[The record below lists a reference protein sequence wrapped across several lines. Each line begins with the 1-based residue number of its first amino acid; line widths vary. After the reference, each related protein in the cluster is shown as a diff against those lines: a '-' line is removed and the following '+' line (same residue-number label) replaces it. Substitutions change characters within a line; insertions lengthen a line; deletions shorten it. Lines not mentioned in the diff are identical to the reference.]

1 MLLRRLTQHV
11 KSQNWFAVFLDFFI
25 VIAGILIAFQ
35 ITNWNEQR
43 QERAEEQKVIERLL
57 KDFVAIGHEADEKIE
72 FLESVEDKFVE
83 MQKFIVDFGKGIDPK
98 PAHTFFETA
107 FVLPS
112 MVGQSATYSQLVSSG
127 DMSLLSNDNL
137 VAELVSHAALTQ
149 DLVHSDQ
156 SVRAFMR
163 PYTVPLVRF
172 SQLIE
177 SLPLEEAFSESG
189 SRSEMIVTI
198 DLYSTVLRGQL
209 ARFKDVKDSISKL
222 TDILKSEQ
230 DEPQSA
236 LLSAE

>member
-1 MLLRRLTQHV
+1 
-11 KSQNWFAVFLDFFI
+11 
-25 VIAGILIAFQ
+25 
-35 ITNWNEQR
+35 
-43 QERAEEQKVIERLL
+43 
-57 KDFVAIGHEADEKIE
+57 
-72 FLESVEDKFVE
+72 
-83 MQKFIVDFGKGIDPK
+83 
-98 PAHTFFETA
+98 
-107 FVLPS
+107 
-112 MVGQSATYSQLVSSG
+112 
-127 DMSLLSNDNL
+127 
-137 VAELVSHAALTQ
+137 
-149 DLVHSDQ
+149 
-156 SVRAFMR
+156 MR

-198 DLYSTVLRGQL
+198 GLYSTVLRGQL